1 MNFET
6 IIVGIVAVLYASVGV
21 SYALKGNAP
30 WAIIWLSYSSANI
43 GLIIAAL
50 NNKL

>member
-6 IIVGIVAVLYASVGV
+6 IVVGIVALLYASVGT

-30 WAIIWLSYSSANI
+30 WAIVWFSYSSANF
-43 GLIIAAL
+43 GLIYLAL
-50 NNKL
+50 KK